1 MAVETKRIELA
12 AGAAPVD
19 FTVDPDLELRDDGLL
34 PARSTGHFAVQ
45 NVSTRIA
52 RYSESAT
59 APAGT
64 ATDVGHT
71 LSGGDG
77 IIIQLISGRPFW
89 WWSATGATVAVSAAA
104 PQPTEPWVG

>member
-1 MAVETKRIELA
+1 MSVDTKRITLA

-19 FTVDPDLELRDDGLL
+19 LTVDPDLELRDDGLD
-34 PARSTGHFAVQ
+34 RSVGYFAVQ

-52 RYSESAT
+52 RYSEAAD

-64 ATDVGHT
+64 ATNVGHT

-77 IIIQLISGRPFW
+77 LIIQLISGRSFW
-89 WWSATGATVAVSAAA
+89 WWSASGATLAISAAS
-104 PQPTEPWVG
+104 PQPTDRWVG

>member
-1 MAVETKRIELA
+1 MAVETKRIILA

-19 FTVDPDLELRDDGLL
+19 LTVDPDLELRDDGLNR
-34 PARSTGHFAVQ
+34 AVGFFAIQ

-52 RYSESAT
+52 RYSEAPT

-77 IIIQLISGRPFW
+77 LLVQLISDRPFW
-89 WWSATGATVAVSAAA
+89 WWSATGATLAISAAA
-104 PQPTEPWVG
+104 PQPSDRWVG